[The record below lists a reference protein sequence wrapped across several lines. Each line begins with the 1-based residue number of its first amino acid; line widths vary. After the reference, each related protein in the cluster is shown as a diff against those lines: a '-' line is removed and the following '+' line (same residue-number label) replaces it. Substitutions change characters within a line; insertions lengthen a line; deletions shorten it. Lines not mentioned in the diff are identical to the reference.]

1 VYAIGKLILMKLRKD
16 AQAQQGQRFSLK
28 AFHDG
33 VLALGGLRYPQQ
45 REALLGPESGS
56 LLE

>member
-1 VYAIGKLILMKLRKD
+1 VYALGKLILMKLRKD
-16 AQAQQGQRFSLK
+16 VQAQQGQRFSLK

-33 VLALGGLRYPQQ
+33 VLALGGLRYPLQ
-45 REALLGPESGS
+45 REALLGPEAGA